1 MRNGRVSGFFVFEV
15 VGVLEDILGVI
26 SIRPVRVWQMA
37 DVRLSIFYDAAN
49 ALASLQVKIA
59 T

>member
-1 MRNGRVSGFFVFEV
+1 
-15 VGVLEDILGVI
+15 
-26 SIRPVRVWQMA
+26 MA

-59 T
+59 TWIY